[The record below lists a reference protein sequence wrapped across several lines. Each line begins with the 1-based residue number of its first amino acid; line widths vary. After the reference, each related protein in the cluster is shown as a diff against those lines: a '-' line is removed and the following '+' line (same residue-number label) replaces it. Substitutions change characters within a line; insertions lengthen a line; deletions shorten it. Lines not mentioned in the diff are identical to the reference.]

1 MSDFEIPNKRPMP
14 DQSTT
19 NDSCAS
25 ECSREMHPEET
36 FARLQA
42 QTRRHFLRSL
52 TAGVG
57 TMFLGTMAS
66 QYAASVKAAELNT
79 DGTPRLDFRRDPSRP
94 LAALPPEFAARA
106 KRIIYLHMAGAPSQ
120 LELFDYKPDLTK
132 LDGQDCPAS
141 FLAGKRFAF
150 ISGVPKLLGP
160 QYPFHQAGKSGLWMS
175 DRFPHLEK
183 HIDDLCFIKSMHTD
197 QFNHAPAQ
205 LLVQT
210 GNARLG
216 YPSLGSWVI
225 YGLGTENQ
233 NLPGFIVLVS
243 GGKQPDGGKQLWGSG
258 FLPSV
263 YQGVQCRS
271 HGEPVLYLQNPP
283 GVSRSLRRSELD
295 AIDEINQ
302 QNFAEFGDPETIT
315 RISQYEM
322 AFRMQMDATDAM
334 DIHKE
339 STATLANYGSKPD
352 ESSFANNCLVARR
365 LAERGVR
372 FIQLYHWGWDTH
384 GVTAKDALNIGF
396 ADRCRETDQPIAALL
411 TDLKQRG
418 MLEDTLVVWGGEF
431 GRTSMR
437 ENRNGQVMQFV
448 GRDHNPSAFTIWMA
462 GGGIKPGTNYGETDA
477 MGYEIA
483 KDPVEIR
490 DLHATM
496 LYTLGFDH
504 RKLNYSFQGLDQ
516 KLTSVK
522 PARVVAEVLA

>member
-1 MSDFEIPNKRPMP
+1 MDDNESITDNV
-14 DQSTT
+14 
-19 NDSCAS
+19 AS
-25 ECSREMHPEET
+25 SLARSFAEELRL
-36 FARLQA
+36 ARLRA

-52 TAGVG
+52 SAGVG
-57 TMFLGTMAS
+57 TMVMGTIVSPTLKSAE
-66 QYAASVKAAELNT
+66 AASLAVN
-79 DGTPRLDFRRDPSRP
+79 GMPRLDFSRDPKSP
-94 LAALPPEFAARA
+94 WSVLPPQFPARA
-106 KRIIYLHMAGAPSQ
+106 KRVIYLHMAGAPSQ
-120 LELFDYKPDLTK
+120 LELFEHKPELTR

-150 ISGVPKLLGP
+150 ISGVPKLLGS
-160 QYPFHQAGKSGLWMS
+160 QYPFHQAGQSGHWIS
-175 DRFPHLEK
+175 DRLPYLEK
-183 HIDDLCFIKSMHTD
+183 HIDDLCIVKSMHTD

-216 YPSLGSWVI
+216 YASIGSWVL

-233 NLPGFIVLVS
+233 NLPGFIVLIS
-243 GGKQPDGGKQLWGSG
+243 GGKFPDGGKQLWGSG

-271 HGEPVLYLQNPP
+271 HGDPVLYLENPE
-283 GVSRSLRRSELD
+283 GVSRESRRNMLD
-295 AIDEINQ
+295 AIDQINEGTY
-302 QNFAEFGDPETIT
+302 AEFGNPETVT
-315 RISQYEM
+315 RIAQYEM

-339 STATLANYGSKPD
+339 SDAVRAAYGAKPG
-352 ESSFANNCLVARR
+352 EASFANNCLVARR

-372 FIQLYHWGWDTH
+372 FIQLYHWGWDSH
-384 GVTAKDALNIGF
+384 GADAREALNLGF
-396 ADRCRETDQPIAALL
+396 TDRCREVDQPMAALL
-411 TDLKQRG
+411 ADLKQRG

-437 ENRNGQVMQFV
+437 ENRNGQTMAYV
-448 GRDHNPSAFTIWMA
+448 GRDHNPDAFTIWMT
-462 GGGIKPGTNYGETDA
+462 GGGVKPGISHGETDE
-477 MGYEIA
+477 MGYKIV

-496 LYTLGFDH
+496 LYLLGFDH
-504 RKLNYSFQGLDQ
+504 RRLNYSTQGLDQ

-522 PARVVAEVLA
+522 PARVVSDVIA